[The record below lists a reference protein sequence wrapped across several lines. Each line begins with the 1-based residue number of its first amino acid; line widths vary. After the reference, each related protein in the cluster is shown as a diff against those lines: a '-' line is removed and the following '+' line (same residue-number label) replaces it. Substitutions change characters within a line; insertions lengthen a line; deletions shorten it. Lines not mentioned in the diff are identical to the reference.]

1 MSNQNQKSQFTP
13 LTYILIGIV
22 IVLLVQFLSSNN
34 QSQSQGISQSPTD
47 DPYKGCITW
56 QETEYHDGESVCVIG
71 KIISVENNL
80 DELSGERIWHMRFSM
95 AQDSFHLTSVGSSLD
110 EWQGKCVV
118 IRGTLRD
125 RSKQEPE
132 FRNGPWMINN
142 DLDSDYSV
150 REGPVG
156 LCP

>member
-1 MSNQNQKSQFTP
+1 MNNPKSQFTP

-22 IVLLVQFLSSNN
+22 IILVLRFFFSNN
-34 QSQSQGISQSPTD
+34 QSQSPQIFQGGSPTEN
-47 DPYKGCITW
+47 PYKDCITW

-71 KIISVENNL
+71 EIISVENNI
-80 DELSGERIWHMRFSM
+80 DELSGERIWHMRFST

-125 RSKQEPE
+125 RSKQESE
-132 FRNGPWMINN
+132 FRNGPWMINS
-142 DLDSDYSV
+142 DFGSDYFV